1 MKGSLLGLMLR
12 LAVAA
17 LLAIFLCGSAA
28 APESAPVGAFSV
40 TSAQQSAVPVV
51 SLAASSATRAHPGVN
66 GNPWGYNYSC
76 CRLITHPPRAICH
89 YFHCIPSF
97 RRQTRGYVE
106 QCQDGTISH
115 SGGRR
120 GSCSSHG
127 GNLRPLYRP

>member
-1 MKGSLLGLMLR
+1 MKRSLPGLVLR

-17 LLAIFLCGSAA
+17 LLAILLCGAAA
-28 APESAPVGAFSV
+28 APTNTPQIALTASM
-40 TSAQQSAVPVV
+40 AQQSAAPVV
-51 SLAASSATRAHPGVN
+51 PLAASGSARAHPGVN

-76 CRLITHPPRAICH
+76 CRLITHPPRAICR

-97 RRQTRGYVE
+97 WHQTRGYVE
-106 QCQDGTISH
+106 QCQDGMISH